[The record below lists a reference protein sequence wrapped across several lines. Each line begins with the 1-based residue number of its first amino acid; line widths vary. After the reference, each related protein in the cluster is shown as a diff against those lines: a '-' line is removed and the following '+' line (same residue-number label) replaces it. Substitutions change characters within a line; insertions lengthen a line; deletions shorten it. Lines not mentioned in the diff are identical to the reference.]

1 MSELVDFRGVSL
13 EPFHGDL
20 EALEKMAHHSW
31 RDEYGISS
39 FPNLY
44 RPEFVRYLMGL
55 APDAR
60 HFIAAYRGQEILA
73 FLANIPR
80 TFVYQGQNFRAIL
93 SCLLVSRR
101 EYARK
106 GLAQA
111 IIKEAV
117 RINQEITRY
126 DLALLYLESG
136 HRSSLLIEKFKKE
149 GQPLRF
155 LKRMYVLGRVLDL
168 ERVAYSEGLKSWEK
182 LAIKIWGAHRLPKG
196 PVAEGLSLEELET
209 TDLDQAL
216 SLLNSYAG
224 QADLARVWTGP
235 EELKKEIIYP
245 GVSTS
250 LAVKREGRLV
260 GLINYLE
267 HEHLGKSVERW
278 AWLNH
283 LHLDQL
289 SPKEKREVM
298 NCFLRSLAARGI
310 VGVIEWNKGY
320 YSQGFLYRS
329 RFFPY
334 FRSVNLYA
342 WVFNNSLCLDKTK
355 RIYEVQI

>member
-1 MSELVDFRGVSL
+1 MPELMDLNGISI
-13 EPFHGDL
+13 EPFRGDL

-55 APDAR
+55 APDPR
-60 HFIAAYRGQEILA
+60 HFIAAYKGQEILA

-80 TFVYQGQNFRAIL
+80 TFAVGGQNIRAIL

-111 IIKEAV
+111 IIREAV
-117 RINQEITRY
+117 RINQEITHY

-136 HRSSLLIEKFKKE
+136 HRSSLLIEKFKRE
-149 GQPLRF
+149 GQPLLF
-155 LKRMYVLGRVLDL
+155 LKKMYVLGRVLDL

-182 LAIKIWGAHRLPKG
+182 LAIKIWGAHRLPEAPK
-196 PVAEGLSLEELET
+196 PEGLNFEELGT
-209 TDLDQAL
+209 ADLPEVL
-216 SLLNSYAG
+216 SLLNSYNG
-224 QADLARVWTGP
+224 KADLARVWTGP
-235 EELKKEIIYP
+235 EELRKEIICP
-245 GVSTS
+245 GVSIS
-250 LAVKREGRLV
+250 LAIKREGRLV
-260 GLINYLE
+260 GLVNYLE

-283 LHLDQL
+283 LHLDL
-289 SPKEKREVM
+289 LDSKEKRQVI
-298 NCFLRSLAARGI
+298 NYFLRYLADRGTI
-310 VGVIEWNKGY
+310 GVIEWNKGY

-342 WVFNNSLCLDKTK
+342 WIFNPGLQLKK
-355 RIYEVQI
+355 MKKIYEVQI

>member
-1 MSELVDFRGVSL
+1 MSGLNDLRGVTI
-13 EPFHGDL
+13 EPFRGDL

-44 RPEFVRYLMGL
+44 RPEFVRYLMRL
-55 APDAR
+55 APDSR

-80 TFVYQGQNFRAIL
+80 TFACRGQNLRGIL
-93 SCLLVSRR
+93 SCLLVSRL

-136 HRSSLLIEKFKKE
+136 HRSSELIEKFKRE

-168 ERVAYSEGLKSWEK
+168 ERVAYSESLKNWEK
-182 LAIKIWGAHRLPKG
+182 LAIKVWGAHRLPAG
-196 PVAEGLSLEELET
+196 QLPEGLGLEELNT
-209 TDLDQAL
+209 ADLPEAL
-216 SLLNSYAG
+216 GLLNSYAG
-224 QADLARVWTGP
+224 QTDLARVWTGL
-235 EELKKEIIYP
+235 EELNKEILYP
-245 GVSTS
+245 GVSMT
-250 LAVKREGRLV
+250 LTVKKERRLV

-267 HEHLGKSVERW
+267 HEHLGKRVERW

-283 LHLDQL
+283 LHLDL
-289 SPKEKREVM
+289 LTSTEKRAVM
-298 NCFLRSLAARGI
+298 NCLLNYLAAREM

-329 RFFPY
+329 GFFPY

-342 WVFNNSLCLDKTK
+342 WVFNQVLHLDKMK

>member
-1 MSELVDFRGVSL
+1 MAELTDLNGVTI
-13 EPFHGDL
+13 EPFRGDL
-20 EALEKMAHHSW
+20 EALEKMAYHAW

-44 RPEFVRYLMGL
+44 RPAFVRYLMGL
-55 APDAR
+55 ASDPR
-60 HFIAAYRGQEILA
+60 HFMAAYKNGEILA
-73 FLANIPR
+73 FLGNIPR
-80 TFVYQGQNFRAIL
+80 TFYYRGQHYRAIL

-101 EYARK
+101 ELARK

-111 IIKEAV
+111 LIREAV

-126 DLALLYLESG
+126 DFALLYLESG
-136 HRSSLLIEKFKKE
+136 HRSSQLIEKFKKE
-149 GQPLRF
+149 GQPLQY
-155 LKRMYVLGRVLDL
+155 LKKMYVLGRVLDL
-168 ERVAYSEGLKSWEK
+168 KRVSHSENLKSWEER
-182 LAIKIWGAHRLPKG
+182 AIRIWGAHKVPVPRLP
-196 PVAEGLSLEELET
+196 EGLSLEEFSL
-209 TDLDQAL
+209 TDLPEAVD
-216 SLLNSYAG
+216 LLNSYRGRAG
-224 QADLARVWTGP
+224 LARFWTSP

-245 GVSTS
+245 GVSST
-250 LAVKREGRLV
+250 LAIKKEGRLA

-283 LHLDQL
+283 LHLERL
-289 SPKEKREVM
+289 NSKEKREVI
-298 NCFLRSLAARGI
+298 NSFLNYLAGRGV

-320 YSQGFLYRS
+320 YSQACLVSS

-342 WVFNNSLCLDKTK
+342 WVFNPDLRLGKMK
-355 RIYEVQI
+355 KIYEVQI